1 MALEKSYSKDF
12 ESDEL
17 FDYEIIKPKKT
28 LKIQYTY
35 AKRYCE
41 EAEKF
46 AKNLTQLTQEE
57 FMRLRE
63 PQKQVVIKNI
73 GNMTRLHSKR
83 AMDYIAKHGELVR
96 DEFFS
101 AVDYDDIAEQWN
113 EQFEN
118 LLENKSRVK
127 NCALHLVFSI
137 DENCNEKNLKAL
149 ELSVYQTLTNTLG
162 YDYPFIMKLH
172 THQNNPHAH
181 VIINKTNKITNK
193 QLRFNS
199 KNSCK
204 EFYHTLRET
213 FKDYL
218 FANSKGELQYSN
230 TPNIYKAIKDIE
242 TELDTLETQA
252 RNNKSFRHEN
262 YFYKVLGSATSQIE
276 SLKKRENALS
286 DHLDGLKSLLEKTHW
301 EKEKFT
307 PPTNEKEFNQQLKE
321 IKWLNKETPTPK
333 NTYKKI
339 QKLAV
344 CKSPLIKDYLYTTKK
359 LFATQ
364 KKIIDLEKDYKDL
377 RALKEEFSKDLEA
390 DLSHSKKRFELYTK
404 LKSMSKVFTS
414 KNIVKNLEKIAL
426 DFKSDRHSIS
436 QRAFEFFRYMNYQN
450 LSLTDKSNMFLVAK
464 FFKNSALLVNIAR
477 FEMKKI
483 DDNIRNSSP
492 QDNLLDKQV
501 WLNLLKHLKRL
512 EEENYCFAK
521 KRKEF
526 LETRAMELSKDL
538 KFLTQANEN
547 DLPIYERGQ
556 KDKIIKRCEKSLNFL
571 QKELQCFKTLSKS
584 ASIALENLQN
594 NHQITAVTQDTQENT
609 NALKNT
615 TQNFNKTTNTTNE
628 PTSPNNNY
636 EMDF

>member
-17 FDYEIIKPKKT
+17 FDYEIIKPQKT

-35 AKRYCE
+35 AKRYYKE
-41 EAEKF
+41 VEKF

-83 AMDYIAKHGELVR
+83 AMDYIAKHNELVR

-101 AVDYDDIAEQWN
+101 RVNYNDIAEQWN

-137 DENCNEKNLKAL
+137 DENCNEKNLKVL

-172 THQNNPHAH
+172 THQNNPHVH

-193 QLRFNS
+193 QLRFHS
-199 KNSCK
+199 KDSCK

-230 TPNIYKAIKDIE
+230 TPNIYRAIKDIE
-242 TELDTLETQA
+242 TELDALEKQA

-321 IKWLNKETPTPK
+321 VKWLNKESLTPK

-339 QKLAV
+339 QKLTV
-344 CKSPLIKDYLYTTKK
+344 CKSPLIKDYQNFLPRK
-359 LFATQ
+359 
-364 KKIIDLEKDYKDL
+364 KKIIDLEKDYKNL
-377 RALKEEFSKDLEA
+377 KVLKEEFSKDLEA
-390 DLSHSKKRFELYTK
+390 DLSHSKKRFELYTR

-414 KNIVKNLEKIAL
+414 KSIVKNLEKIAL

-450 LSLTDKSNMFLVAK
+450 LSLADKSNMFLVAN

-501 WLNLLKHLKRL
+501 WLNLLEHLKRL

-538 KFLTQANEN
+538 KFLNQANEN

-556 KDKIIKRCEKSLNFL
+556 RDKIIKRCEKSLNFL
-571 QKELQCFKTLSKS
+571 QKELQCFKTLLKS

-609 NALKNT
+609 NVLKNT
-615 TQNFNKTTNTTNE
+615 TQNFNKTTNE

>member
-28 LKIQYTY
+28 LKIRYTY
-35 AKRYCE
+35 AKRYYKE
-41 EAEKF
+41 VEKF
-46 AKNLTQLTQEE
+46 AKNLTQLAQEE

-96 DEFFS
+96 DEFFNE
-101 AVDYDDIAEQWN
+101 VNYNDIAEQWN
-113 EQFEN
+113 EQFEK

-162 YDYPFIMKLH
+162 YDYPFIIKLH
-172 THQNNPHAH
+172 AHQNNPHVH

-193 QLRFNS
+193 QLRFHS
-199 KNSCK
+199 KDSCK

-230 TPNIYKAIKDIE
+230 TPNIYRAIKNIE
-242 TELDTLETQA
+242 TELDALEKQA

-286 DHLDGLKSLLEKTHW
+286 DHLGSLKNLLEKTHW

-307 PPTNEKEFNQQLKE
+307 PPTNEKELNQQLKE
-321 IKWLNKETPTPK
+321 IKWLNKESLTPK
-333 NTYKKI
+333 NTYKKT

-377 RALKEEFSKDLEA
+377 KVLKEEFSKDLES

-404 LKSMSKVFTS
+404 LKSMGKVFTS
-414 KNIVKNLEKIAL
+414 KSIVKNLEKIAL

-464 FFKNSALLVNIAR
+464 FFKDSALLVNIAR

-483 DDNIRNSSP
+483 DDSVKNSNP

-501 WLNLLKHLKRL
+501 WLNLLEHLKRL

-594 NHQITAVTQDTQENT
+594 NHQITAVTQDMQENT

-615 TQNFNKTTNTTNE
+615 NE
-628 PTSPNNNY
+628 PTNPNNNY

>member
-28 LKIQYTY
+28 LKIRYTY
-35 AKRYCE
+35 AKRYYKE
-41 EAEKF
+41 VEKF

-83 AMDYIAKHGELVR
+83 AMDYTAKHGELVR
-96 DEFFS
+96 DEFFNE
-101 AVDYDDIAEQWN
+101 VNYNDIAEQWN
-113 EQFEN
+113 EQFEK

-172 THQNNPHAH
+172 AHQNNPHAH

-193 QLRFNS
+193 QLRFHS
-199 KNSCK
+199 KDSCK

-230 TPNIYKAIKDIE
+230 TPNIYRAIKNIE
-242 TELDTLETQA
+242 TELDALEKQA

-262 YFYKVLGSATSQIE
+262 YFYKVLGSAASQIE
-276 SLKKRENALS
+276 SLKKRENALF
-286 DHLDGLKSLLEKTHW
+286 DHLDSLKSLLEKTHW

-321 IKWLNKETPTPK
+321 IKWLNKESLTPK

-377 RALKEEFSKDLEA
+377 KVLKEEFSKDLEA
-390 DLSHSKKRFELYTK
+390 DLSHSKKRFELYTR
-404 LKSMSKVFTS
+404 LKSMSRVFIS
-414 KNIVKNLEKIAL
+414 KSIVKNLEKIAL

-450 LSLTDKSNMFLVAK
+450 LSLIDKGNMFLVAK
-464 FFKNSALLVNIAR
+464 LFKDSALLVNIAR

-483 DDNIRNSSP
+483 DDSVKNSNP

-501 WLNLLKHLKRL
+501 WLNLLEHLKRL

-571 QKELQCFKTLSKS
+571 KKELQCFKTLSKS
-584 ASIALENLQN
+584 TGIALENLQN
-594 NHQITAVTQDTQENT
+594 NHQITAVTQDTQEST

-615 TQNFNKTTNTTNE
+615 TQNFNKTTNE
-628 PTSPNNNY
+628 PTNPNNNY

>member
-35 AKRYCE
+35 AKRYYKE
-41 EAEKF
+41 VEKF

-63 PQKQVVIKNI
+63 SQKQVVIKNI

-96 DEFFS
+96 DEFFNE
-101 AVDYDDIAEQWN
+101 VNYNDIAEQWN
-113 EQFEN
+113 EQFEK

-172 THQNNPHAH
+172 THQNNPHVH
-181 VIINKTNKITNK
+181 VIINKTNRITNK

-199 KNSCK
+199 KDSCK

-242 TELDTLETQA
+242 IELDTLETQA

-286 DHLDGLKSLLEKTHW
+286 DHLDSLKNLLEKTHW

-307 PPTNEKEFNQQLKE
+307 PPINEKELNQQLKE
-321 IKWLNKETPTPK
+321 IKWLNKESLTPK
-333 NTYKKI
+333 NTYKKT
-339 QKLAV
+339 QKLVV

-364 KKIIDLEKDYKDL
+364 KKIIALEKDYKDL
-377 RALKEEFSKDLEA
+377 KVLKEEFSKDLEA
-390 DLSHSKKRFELYTK
+390 DLSYSKKRFELYTR
-404 LKSMSKVFTS
+404 LKSMSKVFIS
-414 KNIVKNLEKIAL
+414 KSIVKNLEKIAL

-450 LSLTDKSNMFLVAK
+450 LSLIDKGNMFLVAK
-464 FFKNSALLVNIAR
+464 FFKDSALLVNIAR

-483 DDNIRNSSP
+483 DDSVKNSNP
-492 QDNLLDKQV
+492 QGNLLDKQA
-501 WLNLLKHLKRL
+501 WLNLLEHLKRL

-556 KDKIIKRCEKSLNFL
+556 RDKIIKRCEKSLNFL
-571 QKELQCFKTLSKS
+571 QKELQCFKTLLKS
-584 ASIALENLQN
+584 ASIALENLQS

-615 TQNFNKTTNTTNE
+615 TQDFNKTTNE
-628 PTSPNNNY
+628 PTNPNNNY
-636 EMDF
+636 GMDF

>member
-35 AKRYCE
+35 TKRYCE

-113 EQFEN
+113 EQFERILKKN
-118 LLENKSRVK
+118 SRIK
-127 NCALHLVFSI
+127 NCTLHLVFSI
-137 DENCNEKNLKAL
+137 DENCNEKNLKVL

-162 YDYPFIMKLH
+162 YDYPFIIKLH
-172 THQNNPHAH
+172 THQNNPHVH

-193 QLRFNS
+193 QLRFHS
-199 KNSCK
+199 KDSCK

-213 FKDYL
+213 FKNYL

-230 TPNIYKAIKDIE
+230 TPNIHKAIKSIE

-262 YFYKVLGSATSQIE
+262 YFYKVLGSATFQIE

-286 DHLDGLKSLLEKTHW
+286 DHLDSLKNLLEKTHW
-301 EKEKFT
+301 EKENFT
-307 PPTNEKEFNQQLKE
+307 PPTNEKELNRQLKE
-321 IKWLNKETPTPK
+321 IKWLNKETPTSK

-344 CKSPLIKDYLYTTKK
+344 CKSPLIKDYFYTIKK

-377 RALKEEFSKDLEA
+377 RALKEEFSKDLET

-404 LKSMSKVFTS
+404 LKSMSKVFIS
-414 KNIVKNLEKIAL
+414 KSIVKNLEKIAL

-464 FFKNSALLVNIAR
+464 FFKDSALLVSIAR
-477 FEMKKI
+477 LEIKKI
-483 DDNIRNSSP
+483 DDNVRNSSP
-492 QDNLLDKQV
+492 QDNLLDRQA
-501 WLNLLKHLKRL
+501 WLNLLGHLKRL

-556 KDKIIKRCEKSLNFL
+556 RDKIIKRCEKSLNFL
-571 QKELQCFKTLSKS
+571 QKELQCFKTLSKK

-594 NHQITAVTQDTQENT
+594 NHQITAIAQTTQESTNT
-609 NALKNT
+609 LKKIPLKD
-615 TQNFNKTTNTTNE
+615 FNKTTNELIN
-628 PTSPNNNY
+628 PNNNY

>member
-35 AKRYCE
+35 AKRYYE

-57 FMRLRE
+57 SMRLRE

-96 DEFFS
+96 DEFFNE
-101 AVDYDDIAEQWN
+101 VNYNDIAEQWN
-113 EQFEN
+113 EQFERI
-118 LLENKSRVK
+118 LEKNSRVK

-172 THQNNPHAH
+172 AHQNNPHVH

-199 KNSCK
+199 KDSCK

-230 TPNIYKAIKDIE
+230 TPNIHKAIKNIE
-242 TELDTLETQA
+242 TELDALEKQA

-286 DHLDGLKSLLEKTHW
+286 DHLDSLKSLLEKTHW

-307 PPTNEKEFNQQLKE
+307 PPTNEKELNQQLKE
-321 IKWLNKETPTPK
+321 IKWLNKESLTPK

-377 RALKEEFSKDLEA
+377 KVLKEEFSKDLEA
-390 DLSHSKKRFELYTK
+390 DLSHSKKRFELYTR
-404 LKSMSKVFTS
+404 LKSMSKVFIS

-464 FFKNSALLVNIAR
+464 FFKDSALLVGIAR
-477 FEMKKI
+477 LEIKKI
-483 DDNIRNSSP
+483 DDNVRNSSP
-492 QDNLLDKQV
+492 QDNLLDKQN

-594 NHQITAVTQDTQENT
+594 NHQITAIAQDTQENT
-609 NALKNT
+609 NALKKIPLKD
-615 TQNFNKTTNTTNE
+615 FNKTTNE
-628 PTSPNNNY
+628 PINPNNNY

>member
-35 AKRYCE
+35 AKRYYKE
-41 EAEKF
+41 VEKF

-57 FMRLRE
+57 FMRSRE

-101 AVDYDDIAEQWN
+101 RVNYNDIAEQWN
-113 EQFEN
+113 EQFEK

-127 NCALHLVFSI
+127 NCALHLVFSV

-149 ELSVYQTLTNTLG
+149 ELSVYQTLTNTIG

-193 QLRFNS
+193 QLRFHS
-199 KNSCK
+199 KDSCK

-230 TPNIYKAIKDIE
+230 TPNIHKAIKSIE

-276 SLKKRENALS
+276 SLKKRENALF
-286 DHLDGLKSLLEKTHW
+286 DHLDSLKNLLEKTHW

-307 PPTNEKEFNQQLKE
+307 PPTNEKELNRQLKE
-321 IKWLNKETPTPK
+321 VKWFNKETPTSK

-344 CKSPLIKDYLYTTKK
+344 CKSPLIKDYLYTIKK
-359 LFATQ
+359 LFSTQ

-404 LKSMSKVFTS
+404 LKSMSKVFIS
-414 KNIVKNLEKIAL
+414 KSIVKNLEKIAL
-426 DFKSDRHSIS
+426 DFKNDRHSIS

-450 LSLTDKSNMFLVAK
+450 LSLADKSNMFLVAK
-464 FFKNSALLVNIAR
+464 FFKDSALLVSIAR
-477 FEMKKI
+477 LEIKKI
-483 DDNIRNSSP
+483 DDDVRNSSP

-501 WLNLLKHLKRL
+501 WLNLLEHLKRL

-584 ASIALENLQN
+584 ASITLESLQN

-615 TQNFNKTTNTTNE
+615 LKDFNKTTNE
-628 PTSPNNNY
+628 PINPNNNY

>member
-1 MALEKSYSKDF
+1 M
-12 ESDEL
+12 
-17 FDYEIIKPKKT
+17 
-28 LKIQYTY
+28 
-35 AKRYCE
+35 
-41 EAEKF
+41 
-46 AKNLTQLTQEE
+46 
-57 FMRLRE
+57 
-63 PQKQVVIKNI
+63 
-73 GNMTRLHSKR
+73 
-83 AMDYIAKHGELVR
+83 
-96 DEFFS
+96 
-101 AVDYDDIAEQWN
+101 
-113 EQFEN
+113 
-118 LLENKSRVK
+118 
-127 NCALHLVFSI
+127 
-137 DENCNEKNLKAL
+137 
-149 ELSVYQTLTNTLG
+149 YQTLTNTLG
-162 YDYPFIMKLH
+162 YDYPFIIKLH
-172 THQNNPHAH
+172 AHQNNPHAH

-193 QLRFNS
+193 QLRFHS
-199 KNSCK
+199 KDSCK

-230 TPNIYKAIKDIE
+230 TPNIHKAIKDIE

-262 YFYKVLGSATSQIE
+262 YFYKVLGSTTFQIE

-286 DHLDGLKSLLEKTHW
+286 DHLDSLKNLLEKTHW

-344 CKSPLIKDYLYTTKK
+344 CKNPLLKDYLYTTKK

-377 RALKEEFSKDLEA
+377 RALKEEFSKDLET

-404 LKSMSKVFTS
+404 LKSMSKVFIS

-450 LSLTDKSNMFLVAK
+450 LSLIDKSNMFLVAK

-501 WLNLLKHLKRL
+501 WLNLLEHLKRL

-556 KDKIIKRCEKSLNFL
+556 RDKIIKRCEKSLNFL

-584 ASIALENLQN
+584 VNIALENLQN

-609 NALKNT
+609 NALKKIPLKD
-615 TQNFNKTTNTTNE
+615 FNKTTNE
-628 PTSPNNNY
+628 PISPNNNY

>member
-1 MALEKSYSKDF
+1 MNFLMK
-12 ESDEL
+12 L
-17 FDYEIIKPKKT
+17 II
-28 LKIQYTY
+28 
-35 AKRYCE
+35 
-41 EAEKF
+41 
-46 AKNLTQLTQEE
+46 
-57 FMRLRE
+57 
-63 PQKQVVIKNI
+63 
-73 GNMTRLHSKR
+73 H
-83 AMDYIAKHGELVR
+83 
-96 DEFFS
+96 
-101 AVDYDDIAEQWN
+101 DIAEQWN
-113 EQFEN
+113 EQFEK

-149 ELSVYQTLTNTLG
+149 ELSVYQTLTNTIG

-193 QLRFNS
+193 QLRFHS
-199 KNSCK
+199 KDSCK

-242 TELDTLETQA
+242 TELDALEKQA

-286 DHLDGLKSLLEKTHW
+286 DHLDSLKNLLEKTHW
-301 EKEKFT
+301 EKENFT

-321 IKWLNKETPTPK
+321 IKWLNKESLTPK

-344 CKSPLIKDYLYTTKK
+344 YKSHLIKDYLYTTKK

-364 KKIIDLEKDYKDL
+364 KKIIDLEKDYEDL
-377 RALKEEFSKDLEA
+377 KVLKEEFSKDLEA
-390 DLSHSKKRFELYTK
+390 DLSYSKKRFELYTK

-464 FFKNSALLVNIAR
+464 FFKNSALLVNIAK

-483 DDNIRNSSP
+483 DDSVKNSNP

-501 WLNLLKHLKRL
+501 WLNLLEHLKRL

-594 NHQITAVTQDTQENT
+594 NHQITAVTQDTPENT

-615 TQNFNKTTNTTNE
+615 TQNFNKTTNE
-628 PTSPNNNY
+628 PTNPNNNY

>member
-1 MALEKSYSKDF
+1 MALEKSYSKNF

-35 AKRYCE
+35 AKRYYKE
-41 EAEKF
+41 VEKF

-96 DEFFS
+96 DEFFNE
-101 AVDYDDIAEQWN
+101 VNYNDIAEQWN
-113 EQFEN
+113 EQFEK

-172 THQNNPHAH
+172 THQNNPHVH

-199 KNSCK
+199 KDSCK

-242 TELDTLETQA
+242 TELDTLEKQA

-286 DHLDGLKSLLEKTHW
+286 DHLDSLKSLLEKTHW

-307 PPTNEKEFNQQLKE
+307 PPTNEKELNQQLKE
-321 IKWLNKETPTPK
+321 IKWLNKESLTPK
-333 NTYKKI
+333 NTYKKT
-339 QKLAV
+339 QKLVV

-364 KKIIDLEKDYKDL
+364 KKIIALEKDYKDL
-377 RALKEEFSKDLEA
+377 KVLKEEFSKNLEA

-404 LKSMSKVFTS
+404 LKSMSKVFIS
-414 KNIVKNLEKIAL
+414 KSIVKNLEKIAL

-450 LSLTDKSNMFLVAK
+450 LSLTDKGNMFLVAK
-464 FFKNSALLVNIAR
+464 FFKDSTLLVNIAR

-483 DDNIRNSSP
+483 DDSVKNSNP
-492 QDNLLDKQV
+492 QGNLLDKQA
-501 WLNLLKHLKRL
+501 WLNLLEHLKRL

-556 KDKIIKRCEKSLNFL
+556 RDKIIKRCEKSLNFL
-571 QKELQCFKTLSKS
+571 QKELQCFKTLLKS
-584 ASIALENLQN
+584 ASIALENLQS

-615 TQNFNKTTNTTNE
+615 TKDFNKTTNE
-628 PTSPNNNY
+628 PINPRNNY

>member
-28 LKIQYTY
+28 LKIRYTY
-35 AKRYCE
+35 AKRYYK

-57 FMRLRE
+57 FMRSRE

-83 AMDYIAKHGELVR
+83 AMDYIAKHGDLVR
-96 DEFFS
+96 DEFFNE
-101 AVDYDDIAEQWN
+101 VNYNDIAEQWN
-113 EQFEN
+113 EQFEK

-172 THQNNPHAH
+172 AHQNNPHAH

-193 QLRFNS
+193 QLRFHS
-199 KNSCK
+199 KDSCK

-242 TELDTLETQA
+242 TELDTLEKQA

-286 DHLDGLKSLLEKTHW
+286 DHLDNLKSLLEKTHW

-307 PPTNEKEFNQQLKE
+307 PPTNEKELNRQLKE
-321 IKWLNKETPTPK
+321 IKWLNKESLTPK

-364 KKIIDLEKDYKDL
+364 KKIIALEKDYKDL
-377 RALKEEFSKDLEA
+377 KVLKEEFSKDLEA

-404 LKSMSKVFTS
+404 LKSMSKVFIS
-414 KNIVKNLEKIAL
+414 KSIVKNLEKIAL

-483 DDNIRNSSP
+483 DDSVKNSNP

-501 WLNLLKHLKRL
+501 WLNLLEHLKRL

-571 QKELQCFKTLSKS
+571 QKELQCFKTLLKS

-615 TQNFNKTTNTTNE
+615 TQRFHQNHQ
-628 PTSPNNNY
+628 
-636 EMDF
+636 

>member
-1 MALEKSYSKDF
+1 MALEKSYSKNF

-35 AKRYCE
+35 AKRYYKE
-41 EAEKF
+41 VEKF

-63 PQKQVVIKNI
+63 PQKQAVIKNI
-73 GNMTRLHSKR
+73 GNMTRLHLKR

-96 DEFFS
+96 DEFFNE
-101 AVDYDDIAEQWN
+101 VNYNNIAEQWN
-113 EQFEN
+113 EQFEK

-172 THQNNPHAH
+172 THQNNPHVH

-199 KNSCK
+199 KDSCK

-242 TELDTLETQA
+242 TELDTLEKQA
-252 RNNKSFRHEN
+252 RNNKSFKHEN

-286 DHLDGLKSLLEKTHW
+286 DHLDSLKSLLEKTHW

-307 PPTNEKEFNQQLKE
+307 PPINEKELNQQLKE
-321 IKWLNKETPTPK
+321 IRWLNKESLTPK

-377 RALKEEFSKDLEA
+377 KVLKEEFSKDLEV

-404 LKSMSKVFTS
+404 LKSMSKVFIS
-414 KNIVKNLEKIAL
+414 KSIVKNLEKIAL

-450 LSLTDKSNMFLVAK
+450 LSLTDKGNMFLVTK
-464 FFKNSALLVNIAR
+464 FFKDSTLLVNIAR

-483 DDNIRNSSP
+483 DDSVKNSNP
-492 QDNLLDKQV
+492 QGNLLDKQA
-501 WLNLLKHLKRL
+501 WLNLLEHLKRL

-556 KDKIIKRCEKSLNFL
+556 RDKIIKRCEKSLNFL
-571 QKELQCFKTLSKS
+571 QKELQCFKTLLKS
-584 ASIALENLQN
+584 ASMALENLQS

-609 NALKNT
+609 NALKNA
-615 TQNFNKTTNTTNE
+615 TQNFNKTTNKSIN
-628 PTSPNNNY
+628 PNNNY
-636 EMDF
+636 GMDF

>member
-28 LKIQYTY
+28 LKIRYTY
-35 AKRYCE
+35 AKRYYK

-63 PQKQVVIKNI
+63 PQKQVIIKNI

-101 AVDYDDIAEQWN
+101 KVNYNDIAEQWN

-127 NCALHLVFSI
+127 NCTLHLVFSI

-193 QLRFNS
+193 QLRFHS
-199 KNSCK
+199 KDSCK

-230 TPNIYKAIKDIE
+230 TPNIHKAIKDIE

-286 DHLDGLKSLLEKTHW
+286 DHLDSLKSLLEKTHW

-307 PPTNEKEFNQQLKE
+307 PPTNEKEFNQQFKE
-321 IKWLNKETPTPK
+321 IKWLNKESLTPK

-344 CKSPLIKDYLYTTKK
+344 YKSPLIKDYLYTTKK

-377 RALKEEFSKDLEA
+377 KVLKEEFSKDLEA
-390 DLSHSKKRFELYTK
+390 DLSHSKKHFELYTK

-477 FEMKKI
+477 FEMKKM

-571 QKELQCFKTLSKS
+571 QK
-584 ASIALENLQN
+584 NY
-594 NHQITAVTQDTQENT
+594 
-609 NALKNT
+609 NALKPY
-615 TQNFNKTTNTTNE
+615 QKAQA
-628 PTSPNNNY
+628 
-636 EMDF
+636 

>member
-35 AKRYCE
+35 VKRYYE

-57 FMRLRE
+57 CMHLRE

-101 AVDYDDIAEQWN
+101 RVNYNDIAEQWN
-113 EQFEN
+113 EQFERI
-118 LLENKSRVK
+118 LEKNSRIK

-137 DENCNEKNLKAL
+137 DENCNEKILKAL

-172 THQNNPHAH
+172 AHQNNPHAH
-181 VIINKTNKITNK
+181 VIINKTNRITNK
-193 QLRFNS
+193 QLRFHS
-199 KNSCK
+199 KDSCK

-230 TPNIYKAIKDIE
+230 TPNIHKTIKSIK

-262 YFYKVLGSATSQIE
+262 YFYKVLGSATFQIE

-286 DHLDGLKSLLEKTHW
+286 DRLDSLKNLLEKTHW

-307 PPTNEKEFNQQLKE
+307 PPTNEKELNQQLKE
-321 IKWLNKETPTPK
+321 IKWLNKESLTSK

-377 RALKEEFSKDLEA
+377 KVLKEEFSKDLEA
-390 DLSHSKKRFELYTK
+390 DLSHSK
-404 LKSMSKVFTS
+404 
-414 KNIVKNLEKIAL
+414 
-426 DFKSDRHSIS
+426 
-436 QRAFEFFRYMNYQN
+436 
-450 LSLTDKSNMFLVAK
+450 
-464 FFKNSALLVNIAR
+464 
-477 FEMKKI
+477 
-483 DDNIRNSSP
+483 
-492 QDNLLDKQV
+492 
-501 WLNLLKHLKRL
+501 
-512 EEENYCFAK
+512 
-521 KRKEF
+521 
-526 LETRAMELSKDL
+526 
-538 KFLTQANEN
+538 
-547 DLPIYERGQ
+547 
-556 KDKIIKRCEKSLNFL
+556 
-571 QKELQCFKTLSKS
+571 
-584 ASIALENLQN
+584 
-594 NHQITAVTQDTQENT
+594 
-609 NALKNT
+609 NALSFT
-615 TQNFNKTTNTTNE
+615 L
-628 PTSPNNNY
+628 
-636 EMDF
+636 D

>member
-1 MALEKSYSKDF
+1 MALEKSYSKNF

-35 AKRYCE
+35 AKRYYKE
-41 EAEKF
+41 VKKF

-96 DEFFS
+96 DEFFNE
-101 AVDYDDIAEQWN
+101 VNYNDIVEQWS
-113 EQFEN
+113 EQFEK

-172 THQNNPHAH
+172 AHQNNPHAH
-181 VIINKTNKITNK
+181 VIINKTNRITNK

-199 KNSCK
+199 KDSCK

-242 TELDTLETQA
+242 TELDTLEKQA

-286 DHLDGLKSLLEKTHW
+286 DHLDSLKSLLEKTHW
-301 EKEKFT
+301 EKEKFM
-307 PPTNEKEFNQQLKE
+307 PPINEKELNQQLKE
-321 IKWLNKETPTPK
+321 IKWLNKESLTPK
-333 NTYKKI
+333 NTYKKT
-339 QKLAV
+339 QKLVV

-364 KKIIDLEKDYKDL
+364 KKIIALEKDYKDL
-377 RALKEEFSKDLEA
+377 KVLKEEFSKDLEA
-390 DLSHSKKRFELYTK
+390 DLSHSKKRFELYTR

-414 KNIVKNLEKIAL
+414 KSIVKNLEKIAL

-450 LSLTDKSNMFLVAK
+450 LSLTDKGNMFLVAK
-464 FFKNSALLVNIAR
+464 FFKDSALLVNIAR

-483 DDNIRNSSP
+483 DDSVKNSNP
-492 QDNLLDKQV
+492 QGNLLGKQA
-501 WLNLLKHLKRL
+501 WLNLLEHLKRL
-512 EEENYCFAK
+512 EEKNYCFAK

-538 KFLTQANEN
+538 EFLKQAHEN

-556 KDKIIKRCEKSLNFL
+556 RDKIIKRCEKSLNFL
-571 QKELQCFKTLSKS
+571 QKELQCFKTLLKS
-584 ASIALENLQN
+584 ASMALENLQS

-615 TQNFNKTTNTTNE
+615 TQDFNKTTNESTN
-628 PTSPNNNY
+628 PNNNY

>member
-35 AKRYCE
+35 AKRYYKE
-41 EAEKF
+41 VEKF

-96 DEFFS
+96 DEFFNEIN
-101 AVDYDDIAEQWN
+101 YNDIAEQWN
-113 EQFEN
+113 EQFERI
-118 LLENKSRVK
+118 LENKSRVK

-137 DENCNEKNLKAL
+137 DENCNEKNLKVL

-172 THQNNPHAH
+172 THQNNPHVH

-193 QLRFNS
+193 QLRFHS
-199 KNSCK
+199 KDSCK

-230 TPNIYKAIKDIE
+230 TPNIYRAIKDIE
-242 TELDTLETQA
+242 TELDALETQA

-262 YFYKVLGSATSQIE
+262 YFYKVLGSTTSQIE
-276 SLKKRENALS
+276 SLKKRENTLS
-286 DHLDGLKSLLEKTHW
+286 DHLDSLKSLLEKTHW

-321 IKWLNKETPTPK
+321 IKWLNKESLTPK

-364 KKIIDLEKDYKDL
+364 KKIIALEKDYKDL
-377 RALKEEFSKDLEA
+377 KVLKEEFSKDLEA

-404 LKSMSKVFTS
+404 LKSMSKVFIS
-414 KNIVKNLEKIAL
+414 KSIVKNLEKIAL

-464 FFKNSALLVNIAR
+464 FFKDSALLVNIAR

-483 DDNIRNSSP
+483 DDSVKNSNP

-501 WLNLLKHLKRL
+501 WLNLLEHLKRL

-584 ASIALENLQN
+584 ASITLESLQN

-609 NALKNT
+609 NALKKIPLKD
-615 TQNFNKTTNTTNE
+615 FNKTTNE
-628 PTSPNNNY
+628 PISPNNNY

>member
-1 MALEKSYSKDF
+1 
-12 ESDEL
+12 
-17 FDYEIIKPKKT
+17 
-28 LKIQYTY
+28 
-35 AKRYCE
+35 
-41 EAEKF
+41 
-46 AKNLTQLTQEE
+46 
-57 FMRLRE
+57 MRLRE

-96 DEFFS
+96 DEFFNE
-101 AVDYDDIAEQWN
+101 VNYNDIAEQWN
-113 EQFEN
+113 EQFEK

-172 THQNNPHAH
+172 THQNNPHVH
-181 VIINKTNKITNK
+181 VIINKTNRITNK

-199 KNSCK
+199 KDSCK

-242 TELDTLETQA
+242 AELDTLEKQA

-286 DHLDGLKSLLEKTHW
+286 DHLDSLKSLLEKTHW

-307 PPTNEKEFNQQLKE
+307 PPINEKELNQQLKE
-321 IKWLNKETPTPK
+321 IKWLNKESLTPK
-333 NTYKKI
+333 NTYKKT

-364 KKIIDLEKDYKDL
+364 KKIIALEKDYKYL
-377 RALKEEFSKDLEA
+377 KVLKEEFGKDLEA
-390 DLSHSKKRFELYTK
+390 DLSYSKKRFELYTR
-404 LKSMSKVFTS
+404 LKSMSKVFIS
-414 KNIVKNLEKIAL
+414 KSIVKNLEKIAL

-450 LSLTDKSNMFLVAK
+450 LSLTDKGNMFLVAK
-464 FFKNSALLVNIAR
+464 FFKDSALLVNIAR

-483 DDNIRNSSP
+483 DDSVKNSNP
-492 QDNLLDKQV
+492 QGNLLDKQA
-501 WLNLLKHLKRL
+501 WLNLLEHLKRL

-556 KDKIIKRCEKSLNFL
+556 RDKIIKRCEKSLNFL
-571 QKELQCFKTLSKS
+571 QKELQCFKTLLKS
-584 ASIALENLQN
+584 ASIALENLQS

-615 TQNFNKTTNTTNE
+615 TQDSNKTTNESIN
-628 PTSPNNNY
+628 PNNNHG
-636 EMDF
+636 MDF

>member
-35 AKRYCE
+35 AKRYYKE
-41 EAEKF
+41 IEKF
-46 AKNLTQLTQEE
+46 AKDLTQLKQEE

-96 DEFFS
+96 DEFFNE
-101 AVDYDDIAEQWN
+101 VNYNDIAEQWN
-113 EQFEN
+113 EQFEK

-137 DENCNEKNLKAL
+137 DENCNEKNLKVL

-172 THQNNPHAH
+172 AHQNNPHAH

-199 KNSCK
+199 KDSCK

-230 TPNIYKAIKDIE
+230 TPNIYKAIKNIE
-242 TELDTLETQA
+242 TELDALEKQA

-262 YFYKVLGSATSQIE
+262 YFYKVLGSTTSQIE

-286 DHLDGLKSLLEKTHW
+286 DHLDNLKSLLEKTHW

-307 PPTNEKEFNQQLKE
+307 PPINEKELNQQLKE
-321 IKWLNKETPTPK
+321 IKWLNKESLTPK
-333 NTYKKI
+333 NTYKKT

-364 KKIIDLEKDYKDL
+364 KKIIALEKDYKDL
-377 RALKEEFSKDLEA
+377 KVLKEEFSKDLEA
-390 DLSHSKKRFELYTK
+390 DLSHSKKRFELYTR
-404 LKSMSKVFTS
+404 LKSMSRVFIS
-414 KNIVKNLEKIAL
+414 KSIVKNLEKIAL

-464 FFKNSALLVNIAR
+464 FFKDSALLVNIAR

-483 DDNIRNSSP
+483 DDSVKNSNP
-492 QDNLLDKQV
+492 QDNLLDKQA
-501 WLNLLKHLKRL
+501 WLNLLEHLKRL

-571 QKELQCFKTLSKS
+571 QKELQCFKTLLKS
-584 ASIALENLQN
+584 TSIALENLQS

-615 TQNFNKTTNTTNE
+615 TQDFNKTTNE
-628 PTSPNNNY
+628 PINPNNNY

>member
-1 MALEKSYSKDF
+1 MALEKSYSKNF

-35 AKRYCE
+35 AKRYYKE
-41 EAEKF
+41 VEKF

-96 DEFFS
+96 DEFFNE
-101 AVDYDDIAEQWN
+101 VNYNDMAEQWN
-113 EQFEN
+113 EQFEK

-149 ELSVYQTLTNTLG
+149 ELSVYQTLTNALG

-172 THQNNPHAH
+172 THQNNPHVH
-181 VIINKTNKITNK
+181 VIINKTNRITNK

-199 KNSCK
+199 KDSCK

-242 TELDTLETQA
+242 TELDTLEKQA

-286 DHLDGLKSLLEKTHW
+286 DHLDSLKSLLEKTHW

-307 PPTNEKEFNQQLKE
+307 PPINEKELNQQLKE
-321 IKWLNKETPTPK
+321 IKWLNKESLTPK
-333 NTYKKI
+333 NTYKKT
-339 QKLAV
+339 QKLV
-344 CKSPLIKDYLYTTKK
+344 VYKSPLIKDYLYTTKK

-377 RALKEEFSKDLEA
+377 KVLKEEFSKDLEV
-390 DLSHSKKRFELYTK
+390 DLSHSKKRFELYTR
-404 LKSMSKVFTS
+404 LKSMSKVFIS
-414 KNIVKNLEKIAL
+414 KSIAKNLEKIAL

-464 FFKNSALLVNIAR
+464 FFKDSALLVNIAR

-483 DDNIRNSSP
+483 DDSVKNSNP

-501 WLNLLKHLKRL
+501 WLNLLEHLKRL
-512 EEENYCFAK
+512 EEKNYCFAK

-526 LETRAMELSKDL
+526 LETRSMELSKDL

-556 KDKIIKRCEKSLNFL
+556 RDKIIKRCEKSLNFL
-571 QKELQCFKTLSKS
+571 QKELQCFKTLLKS
-584 ASIALENLQN
+584 ASIALENLQR

-615 TQNFNKTTNTTNE
+615 AQDFNKTTNE
-628 PTSPNNNY
+628 PINPNNNY

>member
-1 MALEKSYSKDF
+1 MGKFTKNNFLNTFNK
-12 ESDEL
+12 
-17 FDYEIIKPKKT
+17 IK
-28 LKIQYTY
+28 
-35 AKRYCE
+35 
-41 EAEKF
+41 
-46 AKNLTQLTQEE
+46 
-57 FMRLRE
+57 
-63 PQKQVVIKNI
+63 
-73 GNMTRLHSKR
+73 
-83 AMDYIAKHGELVR
+83 
-96 DEFFS
+96 EFF
-101 AVDYDDIAEQWN
+101 
-113 EQFEN
+113 
-118 LLENKSRVK
+118 R
-127 NCALHLVFSI
+127 H
-137 DENCNEKNLKAL
+137 
-149 ELSVYQTLTNTLG
+149 
-162 YDYPFIMKLH
+162 
-172 THQNNPHAH
+172 
-181 VIINKTNKITNK
+181 
-193 QLRFNS
+193 
-199 KNSCK
+199 
-204 EFYHTLRET
+204 
-213 FKDYL
+213 
-218 FANSKGELQYSN
+218 SN
-230 TPNIYKAIKDIE
+230 TPNIYRAIKDIE
-242 TELDTLETQA
+242 TELDTLEKQA

-286 DHLDGLKSLLEKTHW
+286 DHLDNLKSLLEKTHW

-307 PPTNEKEFNQQLKE
+307 PPTNEKELNQQLKE
-321 IKWLNKETPTPK
+321 IKWLNKESLTPK

-377 RALKEEFSKDLEA
+377 RALKEEFSKDLET

-404 LKSMSKVFTS
+404 LKSMSKLFIS
-414 KNIVKNLEKIAL
+414 KSIVKNLEKIAL

-464 FFKNSALLVNIAR
+464 FFKNSALLVSIAR
-477 FEMKKI
+477 LEIKKI
-483 DDNIRNSSP
+483 DDNVRNSSP
-492 QDNLLDKQV
+492 QDNLLDKQI
-501 WLNLLKHLKRL
+501 WLNLLGHLRRL
-512 EEENYCFAK
+512 EEENYCFAN

-594 NHQITAVTQDTQENT
+594 NHQITAIAQTTQESTNT
-609 NALKNT
+609 LKKIPLKD
-615 TQNFNKTTNTTNE
+615 FNKTTNE
-628 PTSPNNNY
+628 PISPNNNY

>member
-35 AKRYCE
+35 AKRYYKE
-41 EAEKF
+41 VEKF

-83 AMDYIAKHGELVR
+83 AMDYIAKHGDLVR
-96 DEFFS
+96 DEFFNE
-101 AVDYDDIAEQWN
+101 VNYNDIAEQWN
-113 EQFEN
+113 EQFEK

-127 NCALHLVFSI
+127 NCTLHLVFSI

-172 THQNNPHAH
+172 AHQNNPHAY

-199 KNSCK
+199 KDNCK

-230 TPNIYKAIKDIE
+230 TPNIHKAIKSIE
-242 TELDTLETQA
+242 TELDALEKQA

-286 DHLDGLKSLLEKTHW
+286 DHLDNLKSLLEKTHW

-307 PPTNEKEFNQQLKE
+307 PPTNEKELNQQLKE
-321 IKWLNKETPTPK
+321 IKWLNKESLTPK

-377 RALKEEFSKDLEA
+377 KVLKEEFSKDLEA

-404 LKSMSKVFTS
+404 LKSMSKVFIS

-450 LSLTDKSNMFLVAK
+450 LSLTDKGNMFLVAK
-464 FFKNSALLVNIAR
+464 FFKDSALLVNIAR

-483 DDNIRNSSP
+483 DDSVKNSNP

-501 WLNLLKHLKRL
+501 WLNLLEHLKRL

-547 DLPIYERGQ
+547 DLPIYERRQ
-556 KDKIIKRCEKSLNFL
+556 RDKIIKRCEKSLNFL

-609 NALKNT
+609 NALKKIPLKD
-615 TQNFNKTTNTTNE
+615 FNKTTNE
-628 PTSPNNNY
+628 PISPNNN
-636 EMDF
+636 

>member
-35 AKRYCE
+35 TKRYCE

-96 DEFFS
+96 DEFFNE
-101 AVDYDDIAEQWN
+101 VNYNDIAEQWN
-113 EQFEN
+113 EQFEK

-137 DENCNEKNLKAL
+137 DENCNEKNLKVL

-162 YDYPFIMKLH
+162 YDYPFMMKLH
-172 THQNNPHAH
+172 AHQNNPHAH

-199 KNSCK
+199 KDSCK
-204 EFYHTLRET
+204 EFYHTLIET

-242 TELDTLETQA
+242 TELDALEKQA

-262 YFYKVLGSATSQIE
+262 YFYKVLGIATSQIE

-286 DHLDGLKSLLEKTHW
+286 DHLDSLKSLLEKTHW

-307 PPTNEKEFNQQLKE
+307 PPTNEKELNQQLKE
-321 IKWLNKETPTPK
+321 IKWLNKESLTPK

-364 KKIIDLEKDYKDL
+364 KKIIALEKDYKDL
-377 RALKEEFSKDLEA
+377 KVLKEEFSKDLEA
-390 DLSHSKKRFELYTK
+390 DLSHSKKRFELYTR
-404 LKSMSKVFTS
+404 LKSMSKVFIS
-414 KNIVKNLEKIAL
+414 KSIVKNLEKIAL

-464 FFKNSALLVNIAR
+464 FFKDSALLVNIAR

-483 DDNIRNSSP
+483 DDSVKNSNP
-492 QDNLLDKQV
+492 QGNLLDKQA
-501 WLNLLKHLKRL
+501 WLNLLEHLKRL

-556 KDKIIKRCEKSLNFL
+556 RDKIIKRCEKSLNFL

-609 NALKNT
+609 NALKKNT
-615 TQNFNKTTNTTNE
+615 TQDFNKTTNE
-628 PTSPNNNY
+628 PINPRNNH

>member
-1 MALEKSYSKDF
+1 MALEKSYSKNF

-17 FDYEIIKPKKT
+17 FDYEIIKPKKM

-35 AKRYCE
+35 AKRYHKE
-41 EAEKF
+41 VEKF
-46 AKNLTQLTQEE
+46 AKKLTQLTQEE

-96 DEFFS
+96 DEFFNE
-101 AVDYDDIAEQWN
+101 VNYNDIAEQWN
-113 EQFEN
+113 EQFEK

-172 THQNNPHAH
+172 THQNNPHVH
-181 VIINKTNKITNK
+181 VIINKTNRITNK

-199 KNSCK
+199 KDSCK

-242 TELDTLETQA
+242 TELDTLEKQA
-252 RNNKSFRHEN
+252 RNNKGFRHEN
-262 YFYKVLGSATSQIE
+262 FFYKVLGSATSQIE
-276 SLKKRENALS
+276 NLKKRENALS
-286 DHLDGLKSLLEKTHW
+286 DHLDSLKSLLEKTHW

-307 PPTNEKEFNQQLKE
+307 PPINEKELNQQLKE
-321 IKWLNKETPTPK
+321 IKWLNKESLTPK
-333 NTYKKI
+333 NTYKKT
-339 QKLAV
+339 QKLVV

-364 KKIIDLEKDYKDL
+364 KKIIALEKDYKDL
-377 RALKEEFSKDLEA
+377 KVLKEEFSKDLEA
-390 DLSHSKKRFELYTK
+390 DLSHSKKRFELYTR
-404 LKSMSKVFTS
+404 LKSMSKVFIS
-414 KNIVKNLEKIAL
+414 KSIVKNLEKIAL

-436 QRAFEFFRYMNYQN
+436 QRTFEFFRYMNYQN
-450 LSLTDKSNMFLVAK
+450 LNLTDKGNMFLVAK
-464 FFKNSALLVNIAR
+464 FFKDSALLVNIAR

-483 DDNIRNSSP
+483 DDSIKNSNP
-492 QDNLLDKQV
+492 QGNLLDKQA
-501 WLNLLKHLKRL
+501 WLNLLEHLKRL
-512 EEENYCFAK
+512 EEENCCFAK

-526 LETRAMELSKDL
+526 LETRAMELSKDSQ
-538 KFLTQANEN
+538 FLTQANEN

-556 KDKIIKRCEKSLNFL
+556 RDKIIKRCEKSLNFL
-571 QKELQCFKTLSKS
+571 QKELQCFKTLLKS
-584 ASIALENLQN
+584 TSIALENLQS

-615 TQNFNKTTNTTNE
+615 TQNFNKTTNE
-628 PTSPNNNY
+628 PTNPNNNY
-636 EMDF
+636 GMDF

>member
-35 AKRYCE
+35 AKRYYKE
-41 EAEKF
+41 VEKF

-83 AMDYIAKHGELVR
+83 AMDYTAKHGELVR
-96 DEFFS
+96 DEFFNE
-101 AVDYDDIAEQWN
+101 VNYNDIAEQWN
-113 EQFEN
+113 EQFEK

-172 THQNNPHAH
+172 AHQNNPHAH

-199 KNSCK
+199 KDSCK

-242 TELDTLETQA
+242 TELDALEKQA

-286 DHLDGLKSLLEKTHW
+286 DHLDNLKSLLEKTHW

-307 PPTNEKEFNQQLKE
+307 PPINEKELNQQLKE
-321 IKWLNKETPTPK
+321 IKWLNKESLIPK

-344 CKSPLIKDYLYTTKK
+344 CKNPLIKDYLYTTKK

-364 KKIIDLEKDYKDL
+364 KKIISLEKDYKDL
-377 RALKEEFSKDLEA
+377 KVLKEEFSKDLEA
-390 DLSHSKKRFELYTK
+390 DLSHSKKRFELYTR
-404 LKSMSKVFTS
+404 LKSMSKVFIS
-414 KNIVKNLEKIAL
+414 KSIVKNLEKIAL

-464 FFKNSALLVNIAR
+464 FFKDSALLVNIAR

-483 DDNIRNSSP
+483 DDSVKNSNP
-492 QDNLLDKQV
+492 QGNLLDKQA
-501 WLNLLKHLKRL
+501 WLNLLEHLKRL

-556 KDKIIKRCEKSLNFL
+556 RDKIIKRCEKSLNFL
-571 QKELQCFKTLSKS
+571 QKELQCFKTLLKS

-594 NHQITAVTQDTQENT
+594 NHQITAATQDTQENT

-615 TQNFNKTTNTTNE
+615 TQDFNKTTNE
-628 PTSPNNNY
+628 PINPNNNY
-636 EMDF
+636 GMDF

>member
-1 MALEKSYSKDF
+1 MALEKSYSKNF

-35 AKRYCE
+35 AKRYYKE
-41 EAEKF
+41 VEKF

-57 FMRLRE
+57 FMRLRD

-96 DEFFS
+96 DEFFNE
-101 AVDYDDIAEQWN
+101 VNYNDIAEQWN
-113 EQFEN
+113 EQFEK

-172 THQNNPHAH
+172 THQNNPHVH
-181 VIINKTNKITNK
+181 VIINKTNRITNK

-199 KNSCK
+199 KDSCK

-230 TPNIYKAIKDIE
+230 TPNIYKAIKNIE
-242 TELDTLETQA
+242 AELDTLEKQA
-252 RNNKSFRHEN
+252 RNNKNFRHEN

-286 DHLDGLKSLLEKTHW
+286 DHLDSLKSLLEKTHW

-307 PPTNEKEFNQQLKE
+307 PPINEKELNQQLKE
-321 IKWLNKETPTPK
+321 IKWLNKESLTPK
-333 NTYKKI
+333 NTYKKT
-339 QKLAV
+339 QNLVV

-377 RALKEEFSKDLEA
+377 KVLKEEFSKDLEA
-390 DLSHSKKRFELYTK
+390 DLSHSKKRFELYTR
-404 LKSMSKVFTS
+404 LKSMSKVFIS
-414 KNIVKNLEKIAL
+414 KSIVKNLEKIAL

-450 LSLTDKSNMFLVAK
+450 LSLTDKGNMFLVAK
-464 FFKNSALLVNIAR
+464 FFKDSALLVNIAR

-483 DDNIRNSSP
+483 DDSVKNSSP
-492 QDNLLDKQV
+492 QGNLLDKQA
-501 WLNLLKHLKRL
+501 WLNLLEHLKRL

-556 KDKIIKRCEKSLNFL
+556 RDKIIKRCEKSLNFL
-571 QKELQCFKTLSKS
+571 QKELQCFKTLLKS
-584 ASIALENLQN
+584 ASIALENLQS
-594 NHQITAVTQDTQENT
+594 NHQITAVTQTAQENT

-615 TQNFNKTTNTTNE
+615 TQNFNKTTNE
-628 PTSPNNNY
+628 PINPRNNY
-636 EMDF
+636 GMDF

>member
-35 AKRYCE
+35 AKRYYKE
-41 EAEKF
+41 VEKF

-96 DEFFS
+96 DEFFNE
-101 AVDYDDIAEQWN
+101 VNYNDIVEQWN
-113 EQFEN
+113 EQFEK

-137 DENCNEKNLKAL
+137 DENCNEKNLKVL

-162 YDYPFIMKLH
+162 YDYPFIMKPH

-199 KNSCK
+199 KDSCK

-230 TPNIYKAIKDIE
+230 TPNIYRAIKDIE
-242 TELDTLETQA
+242 TELDALEKQA

-286 DHLDGLKSLLEKTHW
+286 DHLDSLKSLLEKTHW

-307 PPTNEKEFNQQLKE
+307 PPTNEKELNQQLKE
-321 IKWLNKETPTPK
+321 IKWLNKESLTPK

-344 CKSPLIKDYLYTTKK
+344 CKSLLIKDYLYTTKK

-377 RALKEEFSKDLEA
+377 KVLKEEFSKDLEA
-390 DLSHSKKRFELYTK
+390 DLSHSKKRFELYTR
-404 LKSMSKVFTS
+404 LKSMGKVFIS
-414 KNIVKNLEKIAL
+414 KSIAKNLEKIAL

-450 LSLTDKSNMFLVAK
+450 LSLIDKGNMFLVAK
-464 FFKNSALLVNIAR
+464 FFKDSALLVNIAR
-477 FEMKKI
+477 FEMEKI
-483 DDNIRNSSP
+483 DDSVKNSNP

-501 WLNLLKHLKRL
+501 WLNLLEHLKRL

-571 QKELQCFKTLSKS
+571 QKELQCFKTLLKS
-584 ASIALENLQN
+584 ASIALANLQN

-609 NALKNT
+609 KALKNT
-615 TQNFNKTTNTTNE
+615 TQDFNKTTNE
-628 PTSPNNNY
+628 PTNPNNNY

>member
-35 AKRYCE
+35 AKRYHKE
-41 EAEKF
+41 IEKF
-46 AKNLTQLTQEE
+46 AKDLTQLTQEE

-96 DEFFS
+96 DEFFNE
-101 AVDYDDIAEQWN
+101 VNYNDIAEQWN
-113 EQFEN
+113 EQFEK

-172 THQNNPHAH
+172 THQNNPHVH

-193 QLRFNS
+193 QLRFHS
-199 KNSCK
+199 KDSCK

-230 TPNIYKAIKDIE
+230 TPNIYRAIKDIE
-242 TELDTLETQA
+242 TELDTLEKQA

-262 YFYKVLGSATSQIE
+262 YFYKVLSSATSQIE

-286 DHLDGLKSLLEKTHW
+286 DHLDSLKNLLEKTHW

-344 CKSPLIKDYLYTTKK
+344 YKSPLIKDYLYTTKK

-377 RALKEEFSKDLEA
+377 RALKEEFSKD
-390 DLSHSKKRFELYTK
+390 
-404 LKSMSKVFTS
+404 
-414 KNIVKNLEKIAL
+414 
-426 DFKSDRHSIS
+426 
-436 QRAFEFFRYMNYQN
+436 FRN
-450 LSLTDKSNMFLVAK
+450 
-464 FFKNSALLVNIAR
+464 
-477 FEMKKI
+477 
-483 DDNIRNSSP
+483 
-492 QDNLLDKQV
+492 
-501 WLNLLKHLKRL
+501 
-512 EEENYCFAK
+512 
-521 KRKEF
+521 
-526 LETRAMELSKDL
+526 
-538 KFLTQANEN
+538 
-547 DLPIYERGQ
+547 
-556 KDKIIKRCEKSLNFL
+556 
-571 QKELQCFKTLSKS
+571 
-584 ASIALENLQN
+584 
-594 NHQITAVTQDTQENT
+594 
-609 NALKNT
+609 
-615 TQNFNKTTNTTNE
+615 
-628 PTSPNNNY
+628 
-636 EMDF
+636 

>member
-28 LKIQYTY
+28 LKIRYTY
-35 AKRYCE
+35 AKRYYKE
-41 EAEKF
+41 VEKF
-46 AKNLTQLTQEE
+46 TKNLTQLTQEE
-57 FMRLRE
+57 FMRSRE

-83 AMDYIAKHGELVR
+83 AMDYIAKHGDLVR
-96 DEFFS
+96 DEFFNE
-101 AVDYDDIAEQWN
+101 VNYNDIAEQWN
-113 EQFEN
+113 EQFEK

-181 VIINKTNKITNK
+181 AIINKTNKITNK
-193 QLRFNS
+193 QLRFHS
-199 KNSCK
+199 KDSCK

-230 TPNIYKAIKDIE
+230 TPNIHKAIKDIE
-242 TELDTLETQA
+242 TELDALEKQA
-252 RNNKSFRHEN
+252 RSNKSFRHEN
-262 YFYKVLGSATSQIE
+262 YFYKVLGSTTSQIE

-286 DHLDGLKSLLEKTHW
+286 DHLDSLKNLLEKTHW

-307 PPTNEKEFNQQLKE
+307 PPTNEKEFNQQLRE
-321 IKWLNKETPTPK
+321 IKWLNKESLTPK

-344 CKSPLIKDYLYTTKK
+344 YKSPLIKDYLYTIKK

-364 KKIIDLEKDYKDL
+364 KKIMDLEKDYKDL

-404 LKSMSKVFTS
+404 LKSMSKVFIS
-414 KNIVKNLEKIAL
+414 KSIVKNLEKIAL

-450 LSLTDKSNMFLVAK
+450 LSLIDKGNMFLVAK
-464 FFKNSALLVNIAR
+464 FFKDSALLVNIAK

-483 DDNIRNSSP
+483 DDNIRNSNP

-501 WLNLLKHLKRL
+501 WLNLLEHLKRL

-584 ASIALENLQN
+584 TSIALENLQN

-609 NALKNT
+609 NALKKIPLKD
-615 TQNFNKTTNTTNE
+615 FNKTTNE
-628 PTSPNNNY
+628 PINPNNNY

>member
-28 LKIQYTY
+28 LKIRYTY
-35 AKRYCE
+35 AKRYYKE
-41 EAEKF
+41 VEKF

-83 AMDYIAKHGELVR
+83 AMDYTAKHGELVR
-96 DEFFS
+96 DEFFNE
-101 AVDYDDIAEQWN
+101 VNYNDIAEQWN
-113 EQFEN
+113 EQFERI
-118 LLENKSRVK
+118 LEKNSRIK
-127 NCALHLVFSI
+127 NCTLHLVFSI

-149 ELSVYQTLTNTLG
+149 ELSVYQTLINTLG
-162 YDYPFIMKLH
+162 YDYPFIIKLH
-172 THQNNPHAH
+172 VHQNNPHAH

-193 QLRFNS
+193 QLRFHS
-199 KNSCK
+199 KDSCK

-230 TPNIYKAIKDIE
+230 TPNIHKAIKNIE
-242 TELDTLETQA
+242 IELDALEKQA

-286 DHLDGLKSLLEKTHW
+286 DHLDSLKNLLEKTHW

-307 PPTNEKEFNQQLKE
+307 PPTNEKELNRQLKE
-321 IKWLNKETPTPK
+321 MKWLNKETPTSK

-344 CKSPLIKDYLYTTKK
+344 YKSPLIKDYLYTIKK

-377 RALKEEFSKDLEA
+377 KVLKEEFSKDLEA

-404 LKSMSKVFTS
+404 LKSMSKVFIS
-414 KNIVKNLEKIAL
+414 KSIAKNLEKIAL

-436 QRAFEFFRYMNYQN
+436 QRAFEFFRYMNYPN
-450 LSLTDKSNMFLVAK
+450 LSLIDKGNMFLVAK
-464 FFKNSALLVNIAR
+464 FFKDSALLVGIAR
-477 FEMKKI
+477 LEIKKI
-483 DDNIRNSSP
+483 DDNVRNSSP
-492 QDNLLDKQV
+492 QDNLLDRQA
-501 WLNLLKHLKRL
+501 WLNLLGHLKRL

-571 QKELQCFKTLSKS
+571 QKELQCFKTLLKS

-609 NALKNT
+609 NTLKKIPLKDFT
-615 TQNFNKTTNTTNE
+615 KTTNE
-628 PTSPNNNY
+628 PTNPNNNY

>member
-41 EAEKF
+41 EVEKF
-46 AKNLTQLTQEE
+46 AKNSPQLVQEN

-83 AMDYIAKHGELVR
+83 AMDYTAKHGDLVR

-101 AVDYDDIAEQWN
+101 RVNYNDIAEQWN
-113 EQFEN
+113 EQFERI
-118 LLENKSRVK
+118 LEKNSRVK

-149 ELSVYQTLTNTLG
+149 ELSVYQTLTNTIG

-172 THQNNPHAH
+172 AHQNNPHAH

-193 QLRFNS
+193 QLRFHS
-199 KNSCK
+199 KDSCK

-230 TPNIYKAIKDIE
+230 TPNIYKAIKSIE

-262 YFYKVLGSATSQIE
+262 YFYKVLSSATSQIE
-276 SLKKRENALS
+276 SLKKRENALF
-286 DHLDGLKSLLEKTHW
+286 DHLDSLKNLLEKTHW
-301 EKEKFT
+301 EKENFT
-307 PPTNEKEFNQQLKE
+307 PPTNEKELNRQLKE
-321 IKWLNKETPTPK
+321 MKWLNKETPTSK

-344 CKSPLIKDYLYTTKK
+344 CKSPLIKDYLYTIKK

-377 RALKEEFSKDLEA
+377 KVLKEEFSKDLET

-404 LKSMSKVFTS
+404 LKSMSKVFIS
-414 KNIVKNLEKIAL
+414 KSIVKNLEKIAL

-450 LSLTDKSNMFLVAK
+450 LSFTDKSNMFLVAK
-464 FFKNSALLVNIAR
+464 FFKDSTLLVGIAR
-477 FEMKKI
+477 LEIKKI
-483 DDNIRNSSP
+483 DDSVKNSNP

-501 WLNLLKHLKRL
+501 WLNLLEHLKRL

-521 KRKEF
+521 KRKKF

-538 KFLTQANEN
+538 KFLTQTNEN

-609 NALKNT
+609 NALKKIPLKD
-615 TQNFNKTTNTTNE
+615 FNKTTNE
-628 PTSPNNNY
+628 PTNSNNNY

>member
-35 AKRYCE
+35 VKRYYKE
-41 EAEKF
+41 VEKF

-83 AMDYIAKHGELVR
+83 AMDYTAKHGELVR
-96 DEFFS
+96 DEFFNE
-101 AVDYDDIAEQWN
+101 VNYNDIAEQWN
-113 EQFEN
+113 EQFEK

-172 THQNNPHAH
+172 TYQNNPHVH

-193 QLRFNS
+193 QLRFHS
-199 KNSCK
+199 KDSCK

-230 TPNIYKAIKDIE
+230 TPNIYRAIKDIE
-242 TELDTLETQA
+242 TELDALETQA

-262 YFYKVLGSATSQIE
+262 YFYKVLGSTTSQIE
-276 SLKKRENALS
+276 SLKKRENALF
-286 DHLDGLKSLLEKTHW
+286 DHLDSLKSLLEKTHW

-321 IKWLNKETPTPK
+321 IKWLNKESLTPK

-364 KKIIDLEKDYKDL
+364 KKITALEKDYKDL
-377 RALKEEFSKDLEA
+377 KVLKEEFSKDLEA
-390 DLSHSKKRFELYTK
+390 DLSHSKKRFELYTR
-404 LKSMSKVFTS
+404 LKSMGKVFIS
-414 KNIVKNLEKIAL
+414 KSIVKNLEKIAL

-464 FFKNSALLVNIAR
+464 FFKDSTLLVNIAR

-492 QDNLLDKQV
+492 QDNLSDKQV
-501 WLNLLKHLKRL
+501 WLNLLEHLKRL

-556 KDKIIKRCEKSLNFL
+556 RDKIIKRCEKSLNFL
-571 QKELQCFKTLSKS
+571 QKELQCFKTLLKS

-609 NALKNT
+609 NALKKIPLKD
-615 TQNFNKTTNTTNE
+615 FNKTTNE
-628 PTSPNNNY
+628 PTNPNNNY

>member
-1 MALEKSYSKDF
+1 MALEKSYSKNF

-28 LKIQYTY
+28 LKIRYTY
-35 AKRYCE
+35 AKRYYKE
-41 EAEKF
+41 VEKF

-57 FMRLRE
+57 FMRSRE

-83 AMDYIAKHGELVR
+83 AMDYIAKHGDLVR
-96 DEFFS
+96 DEFFNE
-101 AVDYDDIAEQWN
+101 VNYNNIAEQWN
-113 EQFEN
+113 KQFEK

-137 DENCNEKNLKAL
+137 DENCNEKNLKVL
-149 ELSVYQTLTNTLG
+149 ELSVYQTLTNALG

-172 THQNNPHAH
+172 THQNNPHVH

-193 QLRFNS
+193 QLRFHS
-199 KNSCK
+199 KDSCK

-242 TELDTLETQA
+242 TELDALEKQA

-286 DHLDGLKSLLEKTHW
+286 DHLDNLKSLLEKTHW

-307 PPTNEKEFNQQLKE
+307 PPTNEKELNQQLKE
-321 IKWLNKETPTPK
+321 IKWFNKETPTSK

-377 RALKEEFSKDLEA
+377 KVLKEEFSKDLEA
-390 DLSHSKKRFELYTK
+390 DLSHSKKRFELYTR
-404 LKSMSKVFTS
+404 LKSMSRVFIS
-414 KNIVKNLEKIAL
+414 KSIVKNLEKIAL

-450 LSLTDKSNMFLVAK
+450 LSLIDKGNMFLVAK
-464 FFKNSALLVNIAR
+464 FFKDSALLVNIAR

-483 DDNIRNSSP
+483 DDSVKNSNP

-501 WLNLLKHLKRL
+501 WLNLLEHLKRL

-556 KDKIIKRCEKSLNFL
+556 RDKIIKRCEKSLNFL

-609 NALKNT
+609 NALKKIPLKD
-615 TQNFNKTTNTTNE
+615 FNKTTNE
-628 PTSPNNNY
+628 PINPNNNY

>member
-1 MALEKSYSKDF
+1 M
-12 ESDEL
+12 
-17 FDYEIIKPKKT
+17 
-28 LKIQYTY
+28 
-35 AKRYCE
+35 
-41 EAEKF
+41 
-46 AKNLTQLTQEE
+46 
-57 FMRLRE
+57 
-63 PQKQVVIKNI
+63 
-73 GNMTRLHSKR
+73 
-83 AMDYIAKHGELVR
+83 
-96 DEFFS
+96 
-101 AVDYDDIAEQWN
+101 
-113 EQFEN
+113 
-118 LLENKSRVK
+118 
-127 NCALHLVFSI
+127 
-137 DENCNEKNLKAL
+137 
-149 ELSVYQTLTNTLG
+149 YQTLTNTLG

-172 THQNNPHAH
+172 THQNNPHVH

-193 QLRFNS
+193 QLRFHS
-199 KNSCK
+199 KDSCK

-213 FKDYL
+213 FKNYL

-230 TPNIYKAIKDIE
+230 TPNIHKAIKSIE

-262 YFYKVLGSATSQIE
+262 YFYKVLGSVTSQIE

-286 DHLDGLKSLLEKTHW
+286 DHLDSLKNLLEKTHW

-307 PPTNEKEFNQQLKE
+307 PPTNEKELNRQLKE
-321 IKWLNKETPTPK
+321 VKWFNKETPTSK

-344 CKSPLIKDYLYTTKK
+344 YKSPLIKDYLYTIKK

-377 RALKEEFSKDLEA
+377 RALKEEFSKDLET

-414 KNIVKNLEKIAL
+414 KSIVKNLEKIAL

-464 FFKNSALLVNIAR
+464 FFKDSALLVSIAR
-477 FEMKKI
+477 LEIKKI
-483 DDNIRNSSP
+483 DDNVRDSSP
-492 QDNLLDKQV
+492 QDNLLDRQA
-501 WLNLLKHLKRL
+501 WLNLLEHLKRL

-571 QKELQCFKTLSKS
+571 QKELQCFKILSKS
-584 ASIALENLQN
+584 TSIALENLQN
-594 NHQITAVTQDTQENT
+594 NHQTTAIAQDTQESTNT
-609 NALKNT
+609 LKKIPLKD
-615 TQNFNKTTNTTNE
+615 FNKTTNE
-628 PTSPNNNY
+628 PINPNNNY

>member
-35 AKRYCE
+35 AKRYYKE
-41 EAEKF
+41 VEKF

-83 AMDYIAKHGELVR
+83 AMDYTAKHGELVR
-96 DEFFS
+96 DEFFNE
-101 AVDYDDIAEQWN
+101 VNYNDIAEQWN
-113 EQFEN
+113 EQFEK

-137 DENCNEKNLKAL
+137 DENCNEKNLKVL

-172 THQNNPHAH
+172 AHQNNPHAH

-193 QLRFNS
+193 QLRFHS
-199 KNSCK
+199 KDSCK

-230 TPNIYKAIKDIE
+230 TPNIYRAIKNIE
-242 TELDTLETQA
+242 TELDVLEKQA

-286 DHLDGLKSLLEKTHW
+286 DHLDNLKSLLEKTHW

-307 PPTNEKEFNQQLKE
+307 PPINEKELNQQLKE
-321 IKWLNKETPTPK
+321 IKWLNKESLTPK

-364 KKIIDLEKDYKDL
+364 KKIIALEKDYKDL
-377 RALKEEFSKDLEA
+377 KVLKEEFSKDLES
-390 DLSHSKKRFELYTK
+390 DLSHSKKRFELYTR
-404 LKSMSKVFTS
+404 LKSMSKVFIS
-414 KNIVKNLEKIAL
+414 KSIVKNLEKIAL

-450 LSLTDKSNMFLVAK
+450 LSLIDKGNMFLVAK
-464 FFKNSALLVNIAR
+464 FFKDSALLVNIAR

-483 DDNIRNSSP
+483 DDSVKNSNP

-501 WLNLLKHLKRL
+501 WLNLLEHLKRL

-556 KDKIIKRCEKSLNFL
+556 RDKIIKRCEKSLNFL

-584 ASIALENLQN
+584 ASIALESLQN

-615 TQNFNKTTNTTNE
+615 TQDFNKTTNE
-628 PTSPNNNY
+628 PTNPNNNY

>member
-1 MALEKSYSKDF
+1 MALEKSYKDF

-35 AKRYCE
+35 AKRYYE
-41 EAEKF
+41 EVEKF
-46 AKNLTQLTQEE
+46 AKNLTQLTQEK
-57 FMRLRE
+57 FMRLRDS
-63 PQKQVVIKNI
+63 QKQVVIKNI

-96 DEFFS
+96 DEFFNE
-101 AVDYDDIAEQWN
+101 VNYNDIAEQWN
-113 EQFEN
+113 EQFEK

-137 DENCNEKNLKAL
+137 DENCNEKNLKVL

-172 THQNNPHAH
+172 THQNNPHVH
-181 VIINKTNKITNK
+181 VIINKTNRITNK

-199 KNSCK
+199 KDSCK

-230 TPNIYKAIKDIE
+230 TPNIYKVIKDIE
-242 TELDTLETQA
+242 TELDTLEKQA

-262 YFYKVLGSATSQIE
+262 YFYKVLDSATSQIE

-286 DHLDGLKSLLEKTHW
+286 DHLDSLKSLLEKTHW

-321 IKWLNKETPTPK
+321 IKWLNKESLTPK

-344 CKSPLIKDYLYTTKK
+344 CKSPLIKDYLYTIKK

-377 RALKEEFSKDLEA
+377 KVLKEEFSKDLEA

-404 LKSMSKVFTS
+404 LKSMSKVFIS
-414 KNIVKNLEKIAL
+414 KSIVKNLEKIAL

-464 FFKNSALLVNIAR
+464 FFKDSALLVGIAR
-477 FEMKKI
+477 LEIKKI
-483 DDNIRNSSP
+483 DDNVRNFNP
-492 QDNLLDKQV
+492 QDNLLDKQN
-501 WLNLLKHLKRL
+501 WLNLLKHLKKL

-584 ASIALENLQN
+584 ASIALESLQN
-594 NHQITAVTQDTQENT
+594 NHQITAIAQDTQENT
-609 NALKNT
+609 NALKKIPLKD
-615 TQNFNKTTNTTNE
+615 FNKTTNE
-628 PTSPNNNY
+628 PTNPNNNY

>member
-35 AKRYCE
+35 AKRYYKE
-41 EAEKF
+41 IEKF
-46 AKNLTQLTQEE
+46 AKDLTQLTQEE

-83 AMDYIAKHGELVR
+83 AMDYTAKHGELVR
-96 DEFFS
+96 DEFFNE
-101 AVDYDDIAEQWN
+101 VNYNDIAEQWN
-113 EQFEN
+113 EQFEK

-137 DENCNEKNLKAL
+137 DENCNEKNLKVL

-172 THQNNPHAH
+172 AHQNNPHAH

-199 KNSCK
+199 KDSCK

-230 TPNIYKAIKDIE
+230 TPNIYRAIKNIE
-242 TELDTLETQA
+242 TELDALEKQA

-286 DHLDGLKSLLEKTHW
+286 DHLDSLKSLLEKTHW

-307 PPTNEKEFNQQLKE
+307 PPTNEKELNQQLKE
-321 IKWLNKETPTPK
+321 IKWLNKESLTPK
-333 NTYKKI
+333 NTYKKT

-364 KKIIDLEKDYKDL
+364 KKIIALEKDYKDL
-377 RALKEEFSKDLEA
+377 KVLKEEFSKDLEA
-390 DLSHSKKRFELYTK
+390 DLSHSKKRFELYTR
-404 LKSMSKVFTS
+404 LKSMSKVFIS
-414 KNIVKNLEKIAL
+414 KSIVKNLEKIAL

-436 QRAFEFFRYMNYQN
+436 QRAFEFFRYINYQN
-450 LSLTDKSNMFLVAK
+450 LSLIDKGNMFLVAK
-464 FFKNSALLVNIAR
+464 FFKDSSLLVNIAR

-483 DDNIRNSSP
+483 DDSVKNSNP
-492 QDNLLDKQV
+492 QDNLLDKQA
-501 WLNLLKHLKRL
+501 WLNLLEHLKRL
-512 EEENYCFAK
+512 EEKNYCFAK

-556 KDKIIKRCEKSLNFL
+556 RDKIIKRCEKSLNFL
-571 QKELQCFKTLSKS
+571 QKELQCFKTLLKS
-584 ASIALENLQN
+584 ASVALENLQN

-609 NALKNT
+609 NALRKIPLKD
-615 TQNFNKTTNTTNE
+615 FNKTTNE
-628 PTSPNNNY
+628 PINPRNNH